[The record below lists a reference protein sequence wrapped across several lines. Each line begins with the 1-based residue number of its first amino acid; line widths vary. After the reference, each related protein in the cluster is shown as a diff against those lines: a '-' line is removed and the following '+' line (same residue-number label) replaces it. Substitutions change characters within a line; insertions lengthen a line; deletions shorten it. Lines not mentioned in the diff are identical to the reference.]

1 MSTIEGQPHQATR
14 VILGAFLR
22 AARLIASHALAAA
35 LLSKLLAHPIKID
48 LACRTGKGL
57 RRAASQA
64 EGGAGEPAGWSVQ
77 HRGQHSATDRS
88 P

>member
-48 LACRTGKGL
+48 LACRTGKV

-64 EGGAGEPAGWSVQ
+64 ECGAGVTLLARWPTLV
-77 HRGQHSATDRS
+77 TNRS